1 MSHTVF
7 VLSKHNPPIS
17 ARHLG
22 RAQTQVNTSESQN
35 DCALASTDCPV
46 SPWTCWALLALY
58 ARVLE
63 LAGTLL
69 APCLAGPPDS
79 SRNVAC
85 SDTHSTP

>member
-7 VLSKHNPPIS
+7 VVSKHNSPINP
-17 ARHLG
+17 RHLG
-22 RAQTQVNTSESQN
+22 HAQTQVNTSESQN

-46 SPWTCWALLALY
+46 SPWTCWALLAMY
-58 ARVLE
+58 ARALE

-69 APCLAGPPDS
+69 ALRLVGPPDS